1 LLILSPIVGD
11 RESPQSDEL
20 NQLMGPDP
28 RIADAFSVSKF
39 DSSVSKSAKFP
50 RKNMGELKTG
60 ILGIVPKL
68 GWTLS
73 NKQWL

>member
-28 RIADAFSVSKF
+28 RV
-39 DSSVSKSAKFP
+39 
-50 RKNMGELKTG
+50 RTH
-60 ILGIVPKL
+60 
-68 GWTLS
+68 
-73 NKQWL
+73 

>member
-28 RIADAFSVSKF
+28 KDY
-39 DSSVSKSAKFP
+39 
-50 RKNMGELKTG
+50 T
-60 ILGIVPKL
+60 
-68 GWTLS
+68 
-73 NKQWL
+73 WL

>member
-28 RIADAFSVSKF
+28 SRDGRA
-39 DSSVSKSAKFP
+39 
-50 RKNMGELKTG
+50 RC
-60 ILGIVPKL
+60 
-68 GWTLS
+68 
-73 NKQWL
+73 